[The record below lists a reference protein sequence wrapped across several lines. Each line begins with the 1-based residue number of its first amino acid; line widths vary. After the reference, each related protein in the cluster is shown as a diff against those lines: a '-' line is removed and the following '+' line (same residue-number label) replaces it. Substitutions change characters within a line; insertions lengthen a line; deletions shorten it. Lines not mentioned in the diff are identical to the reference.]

1 MQGACRQPLGAWRA
15 VANASTPASN
25 GTRPAV
31 GAALRGR
38 RVVAVGPAAPYAL
51 PRASATVRPW
61 RARVAASATGSS
73 GDSGE
78 AEAERVMRD
87 LEEELRQLAA
97 IEAETDAT
105 LKLAV
110 RHLLFSGS
118 TSPLSCQCQGWPAR
132 VAACAHRPPRI
143 LRSERVRSP
152 RLSSPPARQAERAAA
167 FEAAK
172 QAASRA
178 LDEGRAVDA
187 SALSVSDAVGGALRI
202 SEDSTS
208 APTGEGDGLQVTRKI
223 TVELD
228 KASEARQR
236 ARLRPQLRQPPAAR
250 LLPRRPVLAPRA
262 PARRPTT
269 IGESAEACCVATG
282 GAAC

>member
-25 GTRPAV
+25 GTRPVV
-31 GAALRGR
+31 GAAPRSR
-38 RVVAVGPAAPYAL
+38 RVVAVGPAATYAL
-51 PRASATVRPW
+51 PRSSAAARPW

-110 RHLLFSGS
+110 RHLPLLGQYLSADRPARRLAGS
-118 TSPLSCQCQGWPAR
+118 CGLRPPPPASCCLSAYSPPLSP
-132 VAACAHRPPRI
+132 
-143 LRSERVRSP
+143 
-152 RLSSPPARQAERAAA
+152 PPARQAERAAA

-236 ARLRPQLRQPPAAR
+236 ARLRPQLRQPPAVR
-250 LLPRRPVLAPRA
+250 LLPRRPVLASRA